1 MRRWNRERSRGQ
13 ALVEVA
19 LVAPLFFLL
28 VFGTIDI
35 GRVIWAND
43 AVANAARE
51 GARYASVH
59 AGYSGLTNNG
69 NVATK
74 DEIRTHTLKYVIAAG
89 ANPSVSVCYA
99 AVSTIASQ
107 AAGCTGNVDQT
118 VNGTPVT
125 LDRGNLVTVTVTSQV
140 PVVVGSF
147 FGASQWNVAGES
159 TVLVNN

>member
-1 MRRWNRERSRGQ
+1 MRHRPAERSRGQ

-28 VFGTIDI
+28 VFGTIDL

-43 AVANAARE
+43 AVASAARE

-59 AGYSGLTNNG
+59 GGTLEQTPLI
-69 NVATK
+69 TK
-74 DEIRTHTLKYVIAAG
+74 EVIRTHTLNYVIAAG
-89 ANPSVSVCYA
+89 ANPTVNVCFA
-99 AVSTIASQ
+99 STSTVASQ
-107 AAGCTGNVDQT
+107 AVGCTGDVDET
-118 VNGTPVT
+118 VNGSTVS
-125 LDRGNLVTVTVTSQV
+125 LARGNLVKVTVRSQV

-147 FGASQWNVAGES
+147 FGVGHWTVSGES